1 MTTSRNK
8 RAWSIDGILHRY
20 FQIKDVG
27 PPSCTMSLNDIHVEN
42 PERPPRWLVRL
53 CDVGIAIEKLAP
65 VQKET
70 VIARWEAVI
79 GQEDAERDMVVLEAR
94 QARLRR
100 EGGDWRGVE
109 ADKRHVRER
118 YDEHRRIRH
127 NAQRREAYIGG
138 MNKLDEV
145 FLAIV
150 HGV

>member
-1 MTTSRNK
+1 MTTSRNR

-20 FQIKDVG
+20 FQVKDAG
-27 PPSCTMSLNDIHVEN
+27 PPSCTMALNDIHVEN

-109 ADKRHVRER
+109 DHKRLVIHRHE
-118 YDEHRRIRH
+118 EHRAIRRKVE
-127 NAQRREAYIGG
+127 QRKAYKDG
-138 MNKLDEV
+138 MDGLEEY
-145 FLAIV
+145 FA
-150 HGV
+150 

>member
-100 EGGDWRGVE
+100 EGGDWRAVDG
-109 ADKRHVRER
+109 DKVLVRVR
-118 YDEHRRIRH
+118 YDEHRGVRLRVE
-127 NAQRREAYIGG
+127 QRKAYGDG
-138 MNKLDEV
+138 MDELEK
-145 FLAIV
+145 FF
-150 HGV
+150 

>member
-109 ADKRHVRER
+109 DHKRLVIRRHE
-118 YDEHRRIRH
+118 EHRSTRRKVE
-127 NAQRREAYIGG
+127 QRKAYKDG
-138 MNKLDEV
+138 MDGLEEH
-145 FLAIV
+145 FA
-150 HGV
+150 